1 MNSFKNEFRK
11 IFNETIT
18 YYPDFLVNLA
28 VNILLFFIIF
38 RFNEKKGS
46 ITSFVLWILVSGV
59 MSEASITIS
68 TEKQLGTLQNL
79 LLKPVS
85 ILQTIINK
93 TLSWIIINTVKLLLT
108 LFALSFFYNVS
119 EIFDLRIFF
128 VFIISL
134 IGVFGFSLILGAL
147 TLMYTKAASFET
159 ILSYLML
166 YFSGAFIPVSKF
178 VVYTNPLSNATFIIK
193 NISVVGVKD
202 YFVLVLI
209 SLIWFGIG
217 CLLFESIFK
226 KSKNFNWS
234 Y

>member
-1 MNSFKNEFRK
+1 MLEIKNVVKSFSDNVILNDISLSIEENEVVTLLGANGAGKTTLINCILKLYNVDSGK
-11 IFNETIT
+11 ILF
-18 YYPDFLVNLA
+18 DG
-28 VNILLFFIIF
+28 VNISDIK
-38 RFNEKKGS
+38 NSKYYS
-46 ITSFVLWILVSGV
+46 D
-59 MSEASITIS
+59 
-68 TEKQLGTLQNL
+68 
-79 LLKPVS
+79 
-85 ILQTIINK
+85 
-93 TLSWIIINTVKLLLT
+93 
-108 LFALSFFYNVS
+108 VS

-134 IGVFGFSLILGAL
+134 IGVFGFSLILGTL
-147 TLMYTKAASFET
+147 TLMYTKVASFET

-202 YFVLVLI
+202 YFILILI

-226 KSKNFNWS
+226 KSKKFNWS

>member
-147 TLMYTKAASFET
+147 TLMYTKVASFET

-226 KSKNFNWS
+226 KSKKFNWN

>member
-108 LFALSFFYNVS
+108 LFALSFFCNVS

-147 TLMYTKAASFET
+147 TLMYTKVASFET

-202 YFVLVLI
+202 YFILILI

-226 KSKNFNWS
+226 KSKKFNWS

>member
-28 VNILLFFIIF
+28 VNILLFFVIF

-85 ILQTIINK
+85 ILHTIINK

-147 TLMYTKAASFET
+147 TLMYTKVASFET

-209 SLIWFGIG
+209 SFIWFGIG

>member
-147 TLMYTKAASFET
+147 TLMYTKVASFET

>member
-147 TLMYTKAASFET
+147 TLMYTKVASFET

-202 YFVLVLI
+202 YFILILI

-226 KSKNFNWS
+226 KSKKFNWN